1 MNDESR
7 STSVASSATPAILR
21 SASTVGKS
29 LIQNTM
35 SLAAS
40 QREKDK
46 KHEESKK
53 RKSVDLGDGVE
64 LTEEMI
70 AEFKECFAL
79 FDKSGDGSVS
89 AEEVGV
95 VMSQLGRELSPETL
109 QELVQEVCWYPRLCC
124 VDLAQQ
130 TQRLPPWIP

>member
-7 STSVASSATPAILR
+7 NTSVSSGGTPSILR
-21 SASTVGKS
+21 GASTVGKN

-40 QREKDK
+40 QKEKEK
-46 KHEESKK
+46 RLEESKK

-89 AEEVGV
+89 AEEVGL

-109 QELVQEVCWYPRLCC
+109 QELVQEVRRHPRL
-124 VDLAQQ
+124 
-130 TQRLPPWIP
+130 